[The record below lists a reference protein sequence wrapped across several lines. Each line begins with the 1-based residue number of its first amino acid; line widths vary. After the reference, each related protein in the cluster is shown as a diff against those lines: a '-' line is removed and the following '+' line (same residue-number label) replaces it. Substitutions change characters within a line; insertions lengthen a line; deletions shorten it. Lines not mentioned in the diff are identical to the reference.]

1 MVKRI
6 ISAALCAAALIGLC
20 SCSEG
25 APLPDETSEVEQT
38 LDIVGNNFSPVP
50 TVKLETPVITYLGT
64 GSVPQSSAELYRR
77 TYAAQY
83 FDASSGQYVFPDGSG
98 TLIVSRTVTEGQ
110 LPDELIA
117 SIQSDASP
125 DLTDKLD
132 NSYPYLMSRNIYED
146 LTAYMDMSSPQWVD
160 MGEYVDRYEF
170 NGKHFYYPWDYTM
183 SPQLLFYNRGLFEQ
197 YGIPDPAELIGE
209 DNWTWETFLEDC
221 RLFALADN
229 NAVGLYGKDIAEN
242 FIASTGVMLIGRDEN
257 GKLMSNFSSE
267 EVSRAAEWL
276 GELAPSV
283 SGDCPESAAE
293 DGLAAFYSADREYAD
308 ETELFF
314 VPYPRDERAEKYF
327 CRASTRGYLVP
338 KGAKNV
344 VGACCFINC
353 CRLDIYGD
361 VPEETTFSDET
372 GFVMGTSESGE
383 PQTGESETDINPAD
397 ILIKLRN
404 HDLFSGVADENRCFS
419 EEINAVIDRMLDNI
433 LISDDIGWEQR
444 CAENLPVINAAV
456 DELNSLI

>member
-1 MVKRI
+1 MSKRI
-6 ISAALCAAALIGLC
+6 LIAALCAGMLIGLC
-20 SCSEG
+20 SCAKG
-25 APLPDETSEVEQT
+25 APLTDETSEVEQT

-64 GSVPQSSAELYRR
+64 GSVPQSSAELYRK

-98 TLIVSRTVTEGQ
+98 RLIVSRTVTEGQ

-117 SIQSDASP
+117 SIQSDSSP

-160 MGEYVDRYEF
+160 MGEYVERYEF
-170 NGKHFYYPWDYTM
+170 NGKHFYYPWDSTL

-197 YGIPDPAELIGE
+197 YGIPDPAELLDE

-221 RLFALADN
+221 RLFVLADD
-229 NAVGLYGKDIAEN
+229 NAAELYGKDIAEN
-242 FIASTGVMLIGRDEN
+242 FMASTGVMLIGKDEN
-257 GKLMSNFSSE
+257 GKLTNNFASE
-267 EVSRAAEWL
+267 EISRAAEWL
-276 GELAPSV
+276 EEFAQNV
-283 SGDCPESAAE
+283 SEDCSDEAAE
-293 DGLAAFYSADREYAD
+293 EGLAAFYSADREYAD

-314 VPYPRDERAEKYF
+314 VPYPKDGQAEKYF

-361 VPEETTFSDET
+361 IPDET
-372 GFVMGTSESGE
+372 SDSFETSLCAITSESGE
-383 PQTGESETDINPAD
+383 LQTAESEPEITAAD
-397 ILIKLRN
+397 ILKKLRN
-404 HDLFSGVADENRCFS
+404 PDMFSGVADENRCFS
-419 EEINAVIDRMLDNI
+419 EETNAVIDDMLNGI
-433 LISDDIGWEQR
+433 LYGDDIDWERR
-444 CAENLPVINAAV
+444 CAENFPLINAAV

>member
-6 ISAALCAAALIGLC
+6 ISAALCAVALFGLC

-25 APLPDETSEVEQT
+25 APFPDETSEVEQT
-38 LDIVGNNFSPVP
+38 LDIGGSNFSPVP

-64 GSVPQSSAELYRR
+64 GTVPQSSAELYRR

-83 FDASSGQYVFPDGSG
+83 FDASSGQYVFPDGSSM
-98 TLIVSRTVTEGQ
+98 LIVSRTVTEGQ

-125 DLTDKLD
+125 DLTDKLN

-160 MGEYVDRYEF
+160 MEEYVDRYEF
-170 NGKHFYYPWDYTM
+170 NGKHFYFPWDYTM
-183 SPQLLFYNRGLFEQ
+183 SPQLLFYNHRLFEQ
-197 YGIPDPAELIGE
+197 YDIPDPAKLIEE

-221 RLFALADN
+221 RLFALTED

-242 FIASTGVMLIGRDEN
+242 FIASTGVMLVGRDEN
-257 GKLMSNFSSE
+257 GKLTSNFTSE
-267 EVSRAAEWL
+267 EISRTAEWL
-276 GELAPSV
+276 GELSQSV

-293 DGLAAFYSADREYAD
+293 EGLAAFYSADREYAD

-314 VPYPRDERAEKYF
+314 VPYPRDEQAEKYF

-361 VPEETTFSDET
+361 VPEETAASDET
-372 GFVMGTSESGE
+372 SFPAGTSEIDV
-383 PQTGESETDINPAD
+383 PQTGESETEITPAD
-397 ILIKLRN
+397 ILKKLRN
-404 HDLFSGVADENRCFS
+404 PDLFSGVTDENKCFS
-419 EEINAVIDRMLDNI
+419 EEINAVIDGMLDNI
-433 LISDDIGWEQR
+433 MNADDTDWERQ
-444 CAENLPVINAAV
+444 CAENLPIINAAV

>member
-1 MVKRI
+1 MGRRI
-6 ISAALCAAALIGLC
+6 LTAALCAGMLIGLC

-25 APLPDETSEVEQT
+25 APLPEETSETEQT
-38 LDIVGNNFSPVP
+38 LDIGESSYSPVP

-64 GSVPQSSAELYRR
+64 GSVPQSSAELYRK

-83 FDASSGQYVFPDGSG
+83 LDASSGQYVFPDGSG
-98 TLIVSRTVTEGQ
+98 RLIVSRTVTEGQ
-110 LPDELIA
+110 LADELIA

-160 MGEYVDRYEF
+160 MADYVDRYEF
-170 NGKHFYYPWDYTM
+170 NGKHYYYPWDCTL
-183 SPQLLFYNRGLFEQ
+183 SPQLLFYNRVLFEY
-197 YGIPDPAELIGE
+197 YGIPDPAELFCEGG
-209 DNWTWETFLEDC
+209 WTWESFLEDC
-221 RLFALADN
+221 RLFELTAENTA
-229 NAVGLYGKDIAEN
+229 GLCGKDITEN
-242 FIASTGVMLIGRDEN
+242 FMASTGVMLIGRDEN
-257 GKLMSNFSSE
+257 GKLTSNFASE
-267 EVSRAAEWL
+267 EISRAAEWL

-283 SGDCPESAAE
+283 SENLSESAAE
-293 DGLAAFYSADREYAD
+293 EGTAAFYSADRELAD

-361 VPEETTFSDET
+361 VPDESVSDEACPSAVT
-372 GFVMGTSESGE
+372 RESGE
-383 PQTGESETDINPAD
+383 PRTEEAEPEITSAD
-397 ILIKLRN
+397 ILKTLRN
-404 HDLFSGVADENRCFS
+404 TDMFSGVADENRCFS
-419 EEINAVIDRMLDNI
+419 EEVNAVIDGMLNDI
-433 LISDDIGWEQR
+433 LDADGADWERQ
-444 CAENLPVINAAV
+444 CSEKLPAINAAI